1 MQQCCN
7 YTVGARIV
15 GEMVTHYLLCQLE
28 QQKSCG
34 GFTPPSLPAGPTS
47 LAQGRRGSRWPP
59 WSLPKTPT
67 SATTCASQRDGNLPH
82 HSGKYHSSATP
93 HRKILFKCHTIRE
106 NIIQVPYH
114 SGKKCNSSATPFRKI
129 SFKCHTFQEKYNSS
143 AKPNQENI
151 IQVPL
156 HSGKISFKCQTNQE
170 YIIQVQH
177 HLGKI

>member
-82 HSGKYHSSATP
+82 HSGKYHSSSTP
-93 HRKILFKCHTIRE
+93 FREKSFKYYTILENTIQVPHHLLGK
-106 NIIQVPYH
+106 IIQVPHH
-114 SGKKCNSSATPFRKI
+114 SGKCHSGATPFRKKHLSATPFRKK
-129 SFKCHTFQEKYNSS
+129 SLKW
-143 AKPNQENI
+143 
-151 IQVPL
+151 
-156 HSGKISFKCQTNQE
+156 QT
-170 YIIQVQH
+170 I
-177 HLGKI
+177 